1 MTYFR
6 CEQALTLAILS
17 FICDTYCMLDH
28 STVGAAAQLTFN
40 GAVSLTLSQYFMTHG
55 LSRASVGTLLGTLP
69 QSVSNRLYDKAK
81 WSAEELALLATHF
94 GIPVD
99 ALMPTPDGSGG
110 WVPAPYV
117 PAGTAQIRRD
127 PAPYGTGS
135 VVVAGTGFEPATS
148 GHWLSVLYL
157 LVSLHMLH
165 LLYGLRGFELVRE
178 LAPSRALIL
187 GGYGQRSHLDEAGT
201 GRVGGCSGTVGAV
214 SASGWPQ

>member
-1 MTYFR
+1 
-6 CEQALTLAILS
+6 
-17 FICDTYCMLDH
+17 MLDH

-40 GAVSLTLSQYFMTHG
+40 GAVSLTLSQYFMAHG

-94 GIPVD
+94 GIPID

-110 WVPAPYV
+110 WTPAPYV

-127 PAPYGTGS
+127 PAPHGTGS

-148 GHWLSVLYL
+148 GQWLSVLYL

-165 LLYGLRGFELVRE
+165 LLYGLRGFGLVRE
-178 LAPSRALIL
+178 PASSRALIL
-187 GGYGQRSHLDEAGT
+187 GGYGQGSHFDEAGT
-201 GRVGGCSGTVGAV
+201 GRVGGCSGSVGAL
-214 SASGWPQ
+214 SAGGWSQ

>member
-1 MTYFR
+1 
-6 CEQALTLAILS
+6 
-17 FICDTYCMLDH
+17 MLDH

-40 GAVSLTLSQYFMTHG
+40 GAVSLTLSQYFMAHG

-117 PAGTAQIRRD
+117 PAGTAQMRRD

-148 GHWLSVLYL
+148 GQWLSVLYL

-165 LLYGLRGFELVRE
+165 LLYGLRGFGLVRE
-178 LAPSRALIL
+178 PASSRALIL
-187 GGYGQRSHLDEAGT
+187 GGYGQGSHFDEAGT
-201 GRVGGCSGTVGAV
+201 GRVGGCSGSVGAV
-214 SASGWPQ
+214 SAGGWSQ

>member
-1 MTYFR
+1 
-6 CEQALTLAILS
+6 
-17 FICDTYCMLDH
+17 MLDH
-28 STVGAAAQLTFN
+28 STVGATAQLTFN
-40 GAVSLTLSQYFMTHG
+40 GAVSLTLSQYFMAHG

-81 WSAEELALLATHF
+81 WSAEELAVLATHF
-94 GIPVD
+94 DIPVD

-127 PAPYGTGS
+127 PAPHGTGS

-148 GHWLSVLYL
+148 GQWLSVLYL

-165 LLYGLRGFELVRE
+165 LLYGLRGFGLVRE
-178 LAPSRALIL
+178 PASSRALIL
-187 GGYGQRSHLDEAGT
+187 GGYGQGSHFDEAGT
-201 GRVGGCSGTVGAV
+201 GRVGGCSGSVGAL
-214 SASGWPQ
+214 SAGGWSQ

>member
-1 MTYFR
+1 
-6 CEQALTLAILS
+6 
-17 FICDTYCMLDH
+17 MLDH
-28 STVGAAAQLTFN
+28 SMDGAVTQLTFN

-69 QSVSNRLYDKAK
+69 QSISNRLYDKAK
-81 WSAEELALLATHF
+81 WSAEELALLSAHF

-117 PAGTAQIRRD
+117 PAGTAQIRQD
-127 PAPYGTGS
+127 PAPHGTGS

-148 GHWLSVLYL
+148 GQWLSVLYL

-165 LLYGLRGFELVRE
+165 LLYGLRGFGLVRE
-178 LAPSRALIL
+178 PASSRTLIL
-187 GGYGQRSHLDEAGT
+187 GGYGQGSHFDEAGT
-201 GRVGGCSGTVGAV
+201 GRVGGCSGSVGAV
-214 SASGWPQ
+214 SADGWSQ

>member
-1 MTYFR
+1 
-6 CEQALTLAILS
+6 
-17 FICDTYCMLDH
+17 MLDH
-28 STVGAAAQLTFN
+28 SIDRAAAQLTFN
-40 GAVSLTLSQYFMTHG
+40 GAVSLTLSQHFMAHG

-110 WVPAPYV
+110 WTPAPYV

-148 GHWLSVLYL
+148 GQWLSVLYL

-165 LLYGLRGFELVRE
+165 LLYGFGGFGLVRE

-187 GGYGQRSHLDEAGT
+187 GGYGQGSHFDEVGT
-201 GRVGGCSGTVGAV
+201 GRVGGCSGSVGAV
-214 SASGWPQ
+214 SASGWSQ

>member
-1 MTYFR
+1 M
-6 CEQALTLAILS
+6 A
-17 FICDTYCMLDH
+17 
-28 STVGAAAQLTFN
+28 
-40 GAVSLTLSQYFMTHG
+40 HG

-69 QSVSNRLYDKAK
+69 QSISNRLYDKAK

-110 WVPAPYV
+110 WIPAPYV
-117 PAGTAQIRRD
+117 PAGTAQMRRD

-165 LLYGLRGFELVRE
+165 LLYGLRGFGLVPR

-187 GGYGQRSHLDEAGT
+187 GGYGQRSHFNEVCT
-201 GRVGGCSGTVGAV
+201 RRVVDCPGSVGAV

>member
-1 MTYFR
+1 
-6 CEQALTLAILS
+6 
-17 FICDTYCMLDH
+17 MLDH
-28 STVGAAAQLTFN
+28 STVSAAAQLTFN
-40 GAVSLTLSQYFMTHG
+40 GAVSLTLSQHFMAHG

-69 QSVSNRLYDKAK
+69 QSISNRLYDKAK

-148 GHWLSVLYL
+148 GQWLSVLYL

-165 LLYGLRGFELVRE
+165 LLYGFAGFGLVRR
-178 LAPSRALIL
+178 LAPSRAPIL
-187 GGYGQRSHLDEAGT
+187 GGYGQRSHFNEVCT
-201 GRVGGCSGTVGAV
+201 RRVVDCPGSVGAI

>member
-1 MTYFR
+1 MNVNQAIGMT
-6 CEQALTLAILS
+6 
-17 FICDTYCMLDH
+17 
-28 STVGAAAQLTFN
+28 VAQYLF
-40 GAVSLTLSQYFMTHG
+40 AHG
-55 LSRASVGTLLGTLP
+55 LTRADLGALLGIAGAN
-69 QSVSNRLYDKAK
+69 VSNRLHGKAK
-81 WSAEELALLATHF
+81 WTAEDLLATSARF
-94 GIPVD
+94 GISVD

-148 GHWLSVLYL
+148 GQWLSVLYL

-165 LLYGLRGFELVRE
+165 LLYGFAGFGLVRR

-187 GGYGQRSHLDEAGT
+187 GGYGQGSHFDEVGT
-201 GRVGGCSGTVGAV
+201 SRVGGCSGSVGAV
-214 SASGWPQ
+214 SARGWSQ

>member
-1 MTYFR
+1 MTIDLVHAMQHRYYR
-6 CEQALTLAILS
+6 HMQHDEALGFAINQQMFAERLTNVDLGRALGIS
-17 FICDTYCMLDH
+17 K
-28 STVGAAAQLTFN
+28 STV
-40 GAVSLTLSQYFMTHG
+40 
-55 LSRASVGTLLGTLP
+55 SRKVRGHVT
-69 QSVSNRLYDKAK
+69 
-81 WSAEELALLATHF
+81 WSAEEVSLAAHLF

-110 WVPAPYV
+110 WIPAPYV

-148 GHWLSVLYL
+148 GQWLPMLYL

-165 LLYGLRGFELVRE
+165 LLYGFGCFGLVRQ

-187 GGYGQRSHLDEAGT
+187 GGYGQGSHFDEAST
-201 GRVGGCSGTVGAV
+201 GRVVGCSRAVGAV
-214 SASGWPQ
+214 SAGGRSQ

>member
-1 MTYFR
+1 
-6 CEQALTLAILS
+6 
-17 FICDTYCMLDH
+17 MLDH
-28 STVGAAAQLTFN
+28 SMDGAVTQLTFN

-69 QSVSNRLYDKAK
+69 QSISNRLYDKAK
-81 WSAEELALLATHF
+81 WSAEELALLAAHF

-110 WVPAPYV
+110 WVPAPYI

-148 GHWLSVLYL
+148 GQWLSVLYL

-165 LLYGLRGFELVRE
+165 LLYGLRGFGLVRE
-178 LAPSRALIL
+178 PASSRALIL
-187 GGYGQRSHLDEAGT
+187 GGYGQGSHFDEAGT
-201 GRVGGCSGTVGAV
+201 GRVGGCSGSVGAL
-214 SASGWPQ
+214 SAGGWSQ

>member
-1 MTYFR
+1 MTIHLVHVLQHRYYR
-6 CEQALTLAILS
+6 HMQHDEALGFAINQQMFAERLTNIDLGLALGIS
-17 FICDTYCMLDH
+17 K
-28 STVGAAAQLTFN
+28 STV
-40 GAVSLTLSQYFMTHG
+40 
-55 LSRASVGTLLGTLP
+55 SRKVRGHVT
-69 QSVSNRLYDKAK
+69 
-81 WSAEELALLATHF
+81 WSAEEVSLAAHLF

-127 PAPYGTGS
+127 PAPHGTGS

-148 GHWLSVLYL
+148 GQWLSVLYL

-165 LLYGLRGFELVRE
+165 LLYGFGAFGLVRE

-187 GGYGQRSHLDEAGT
+187 GGYGQGSHFDEVGT
-201 GRVGGCSGTVGAV
+201 GRVGGCSGSVGAV
-214 SASGWPQ
+214 SASRWPQ

>member
-1 MTYFR
+1 
-6 CEQALTLAILS
+6 
-17 FICDTYCMLDH
+17 MLDH
-28 STVGAAAQLTFN
+28 SMDGAVTQLTFN

-69 QSVSNRLYDKAK
+69 QSISNRLYDKAK
-81 WSAEELALLATHF
+81 WSAEELALLSAHF

-99 ALMPTPDGSGG
+99 ALMPTPDGLGG

-127 PAPYGTGS
+127 PAPHGTGS

-148 GHWLSVLYL
+148 GQWLSVLYL

-165 LLYGLRGFELVRE
+165 LLYGLRGFGLVRE
-178 LAPSRALIL
+178 PASSRALIL
-187 GGYGQRSHLDEAGT
+187 GGYGQGSHFDEAGT
-201 GRVGGCSGTVGAV
+201 GRVGGCSGSVGAV
-214 SASGWPQ
+214 SAGGWSQ

>member
-1 MTYFR
+1 MTIHLVHMLQHRYYR
-6 CEQALTLAILS
+6 HMQHDEALGFAINQQMFAERLTNIDLGHALGIS
-17 FICDTYCMLDH
+17 K
-28 STVGAAAQLTFN
+28 STV
-40 GAVSLTLSQYFMTHG
+40 
-55 LSRASVGTLLGTLP
+55 SRKVRGHVT
-69 QSVSNRLYDKAK
+69 
-81 WSAEELALLATHF
+81 WSAEEVSLAAHLF

-127 PAPYGTGS
+127 PAPHGTGS

-148 GHWLSVLYL
+148 GQWLSVLYL

-165 LLYGLRGFELVRE
+165 LLYGFGAFGLVRE

-187 GGYGQRSHLDEAGT
+187 GGYGQGSHFDEVGT
-201 GRVGGCSGTVGAV
+201 GRVGGCAGSVGAV
-214 SASGWPQ
+214 SASRWPQ

>member
-1 MTYFR
+1 MQHD
-6 CEQALTLAILS
+6 EALGFAINQQMFAERLTNIDLGLALGIS
-17 FICDTYCMLDH
+17 K
-28 STVGAAAQLTFN
+28 STV
-40 GAVSLTLSQYFMTHG
+40 
-55 LSRASVGTLLGTLP
+55 SRKVRGHVT
-69 QSVSNRLYDKAK
+69 
-81 WSAEELALLATHF
+81 WSAEEVSLAAHLF

-127 PAPYGTGS
+127 PAPHGTGS
-135 VVVAGTGFEPATS
+135 VVVAGTGFEPATY
-148 GHWLSVLYL
+148 GQWLSVLYL

-165 LLYGLRGFELVRE
+165 LLYGLGGFGLVRE

-187 GGYGQRSHLDEAGT
+187 GGYGQGSHFDEVGT
-201 GRVGGCSGTVGAV
+201 GRVGGCSGSVGAV

>member
-1 MTYFR
+1 
-6 CEQALTLAILS
+6 
-17 FICDTYCMLDH
+17 MLDH

-40 GAVSLTLSQYFMTHG
+40 GAVSLTLSQYFMAHG

-148 GHWLSVLYL
+148 GQWLSVLYL

-165 LLYGLRGFELVRE
+165 LLYGFAGFGLVRR

-187 GGYGQRSHLDEAGT
+187 GGYGQGSHFDEAGT
-201 GRVGGCSGTVGAV
+201 GRVGGCSGSVGAV

>member
-1 MTYFR
+1 MQHD
-6 CEQALTLAILS
+6 EALGFAINQQMFAERLTNIDLGHALGIS
-17 FICDTYCMLDH
+17 K
-28 STVGAAAQLTFN
+28 STV
-40 GAVSLTLSQYFMTHG
+40 
-55 LSRASVGTLLGTLP
+55 SRKVRGHVT
-69 QSVSNRLYDKAK
+69 
-81 WSAEELALLATHF
+81 WSAEEVSLAAHLF

>member
-1 MTYFR
+1 
-6 CEQALTLAILS
+6 
-17 FICDTYCMLDH
+17 MLDH
-28 STVGAAAQLTFN
+28 STDRAAAQLTFN
-40 GAVSLTLSQYFMTHG
+40 GAVSLTLSQHFMAHG

-110 WVPAPYV
+110 WTPAPYV
-117 PAGTAQIRRD
+117 PAGTMQIRRD
-127 PAPYGTGS
+127 PAPHGTGS

-148 GHWLSVLYL
+148 GQWLSVLYL

-165 LLYGLRGFELVRE
+165 LLYGLRGFGLVRE
-178 LAPSRALIL
+178 PASSRALIL
-187 GGYGQRSHLDEAGT
+187 GGYGQGSHFDEAGT
-201 GRVGGCSGTVGAV
+201 GRVGGCSGSVGAV
-214 SASGWPQ
+214 SAGGGSQ

>member
-1 MTYFR
+1 
-6 CEQALTLAILS
+6 
-17 FICDTYCMLDH
+17 MLDH

-40 GAVSLTLSQYFMTHG
+40 GAVSLTLSQYFMAHG

-148 GHWLSVLYL
+148 GQWLSVLYL

-165 LLYGLRGFELVRE
+165 LLYGFAGFGLVRR

-187 GGYGQRSHLDEAGT
+187 GGYGQGSHFNEVCT
-201 GRVGGCSGTVGAV
+201 HRVVDCPGSVGAV

>member
-1 MTYFR
+1 
-6 CEQALTLAILS
+6 
-17 FICDTYCMLDH
+17 MLDH

-40 GAVSLTLSQYFMTHG
+40 GAVSLTLSQYFMAHG

-135 VVVAGTGFEPATS
+135 AVVAGTGFEPATS
-148 GHWLSVLYL
+148 GQWLSVLYL

-165 LLYGLRGFELVRE
+165 LLYGFAGFGLVRR

-187 GGYGQRSHLDEAGT
+187 GGYGQGSHFDEAGT
-201 GRVGGCSGTVGAV
+201 GRVGGCSGSVGAV

>member
-1 MTYFR
+1 
-6 CEQALTLAILS
+6 
-17 FICDTYCMLDH
+17 MLDH
-28 STVGAAAQLTFN
+28 STVSAAAQLTFN
-40 GAVSLTLSQYFMTHG
+40 GAVSLTLSQHFMAHG

-69 QSVSNRLYDKAK
+69 QSISNRLYDKAK

-127 PAPYGTGS
+127 PAPYGTGL

-148 GHWLSVLYL
+148 GHATSGHWLSVLYL
-157 LVSLHMLH
+157 LVALHMLH
-165 LLYGLRGFELVRE
+165 LLYGLRGFGLVRE
-178 LAPSRALIL
+178 LAPSRALVF
-187 GGYGQRSHLDEAGT
+187 GEYGQRSHLDEACT

>member
-1 MTYFR
+1 MTHFR
-6 CEQALTLAILS
+6 YKQAFALAIFS
-17 FICDTYCMLDH
+17 FICDTCCMLDH
-28 STVGAAAQLTFN
+28 SMDGAVTQLTFN

-69 QSVSNRLYDKAK
+69 QSISNRLYDKAK
-81 WSAEELALLATHF
+81 WSAEELALLAAHF

-117 PAGTAQIRRD
+117 PVGTAQIRRD

-148 GHWLSVLYL
+148 GL
-157 LVSLHMLH
+157 
-165 LLYGLRGFELVRE
+165 
-178 LAPSRALIL
+178 
-187 GGYGQRSHLDEAGT
+187 
-201 GRVGGCSGTVGAV
+201 
-214 SASGWPQ
+214 

>member
-1 MTYFR
+1 
-6 CEQALTLAILS
+6 
-17 FICDTYCMLDH
+17 MLDH
-28 STVGAAAQLTFN
+28 STDRAAAQLTFN
-40 GAVSLTLSQYFMTHG
+40 GAVSLTLSQHFMAHG

-110 WVPAPYV
+110 WTPAPYV

-148 GHWLSVLYL
+148 GQWLSVLYL

-165 LLYGLRGFELVRE
+165 LLYGLRGFGLVRE
-178 LAPSRALIL
+178 PASSRALIL
-187 GGYGQRSHLDEAGT
+187 GGYGQGSHFDEAGT
-201 GRVGGCSGTVGAV
+201 GRVGGCSGSVGAV
-214 SASGWPQ
+214 SAGGWSQ